1 MIPEEKRV
9 LINWCKKKKKEFDW
23 YPLTMRTIISNN
35 PNKDKIE
42 LLDKFIEKISE
53 L

>member
-1 MIPEEKRV
+1 MTQEEKRV

-23 YPLTMRTIISNN
+23 YPLTMCTIISGN

-42 LLDKFIEKISE
+42 LLDEFIEKISE

>member
-1 MIPEEKRV
+1 MTQEDKRI

-23 YPLTMRTIISNN
+23 CPLTMRTIISGN

-42 LLDKFIEKISE
+42 LIDKFIKKISE

>member
-1 MIPEEKRV
+1 MTQEEKRV

-23 YPLTMRTIISNN
+23 YPLTMRTIMSDN
-35 PNKDKIE
+35 PNKGKIE
-42 LLDKFIEKISE
+42 LLDEFIEKISE

>member
-1 MIPEEKRV
+1 MTQEEKRI

-23 YPLTMRTIISNN
+23 FPLTMRTIISGN
-35 PNKDKIE
+35 PNKGKIE
-42 LLDKFIEKISE
+42 LLDEFVEKISE

>member
-1 MIPEEKRV
+1 MTTEEKRI
-9 LINWCKKKKKEFDW
+9 LISWCKKKKKEFDW
-23 YPLTMRTIISNN
+23 FPLTMRNIISGN

-42 LLDKFIEKISE
+42 LLDEFIEKISE

>member
-1 MIPEEKRV
+1 MTQEEKRV

-23 YPLTMRTIISNN
+23 YPLTMRTIISGS
-35 PNKDKIE
+35 PNKGKIE
-42 LLDKFIEKISE
+42 MLDEFIEKISE

>member
-1 MIPEEKRV
+1 MTQEEKRV

-23 YPLTMRTIISNN
+23 YPLTMRTIISGNL
-35 PNKDKIE
+35 NKDKIE
-42 LLDKFIEKISE
+42 LLDEFIEKISE

>member
-1 MIPEEKRV
+1 MTKEEKRV
-9 LINWCKKKKKEFDW
+9 LFNWCKKKKKEFDW
-23 YPLTMRTIISNN
+23 YPLTMHTIIYGN

-42 LLDKFIEKISE
+42 LIDEFIEKISE

>member
-1 MIPEEKRV
+1 MTQEEKRV

-23 YPLTMRTIISNN
+23 FPLTMRTIISGN
-35 PNKDKIE
+35 PNKGKIE
-42 LLDKFIEKISE
+42 LLDEFIEKISE